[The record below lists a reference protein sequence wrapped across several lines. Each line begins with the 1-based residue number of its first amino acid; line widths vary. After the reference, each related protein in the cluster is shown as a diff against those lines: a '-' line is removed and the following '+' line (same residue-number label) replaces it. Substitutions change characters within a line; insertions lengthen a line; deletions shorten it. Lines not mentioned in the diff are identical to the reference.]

1 MITSFV
7 SRFRAL
13 VAVLS
18 ILISL
23 AIFILASL
31 YYRSYPAG
39 GLRLADI
46 SFWMLFIGS
55 VAAGL
60 LDLSLF

>member
-23 AIFILASL
+23 AIFILASIH
-31 YYRSYPAG
+31 YRSYPAG
-39 GLRLADI
+39 GLRLVGI
-46 SFWMLFIGS
+46 SFWILFL
-55 VAAGL
+55 GL
-60 LDLSLF
+60 